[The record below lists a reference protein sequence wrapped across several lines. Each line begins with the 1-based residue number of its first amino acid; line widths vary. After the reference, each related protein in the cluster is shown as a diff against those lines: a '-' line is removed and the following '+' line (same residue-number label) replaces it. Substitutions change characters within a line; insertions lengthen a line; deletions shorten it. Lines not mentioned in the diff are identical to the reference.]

1 MRIAIKEMPLSI
13 HNSTTEVVNYCN
25 DKRHPLGIRGKIREQ
40 HAKQKRH
47 AWIVVMSTCI
57 IQHHQ

>member
-1 MRIAIKEMPLSI
+1 MRIAINEMPLLI

-25 DKRHPLGIRGKIREQ
+25 DKRHHLGIRGKKREQ
-40 HAKQKRH
+40 HAKKRH
-47 AWIVVMSTCI
+47 VWIVVMSTCI